1 MDCFSSVE
9 IFWIF
14 CGSRDS
20 FRETPLKQLESFHQ
34 KNPNEESEMSEAEEE
49 GEEESDAWGY
59 SYGKFQ
65 PRNIHKP

>member
-1 MDCFSSVE
+1 MVQGIPSGFATE
-9 IFWIF
+9 AT
-14 CGSRDS
+14 GKL
-20 FRETPLKQLESFHQ
+20 PP

-59 SYGKFQ
+59 SYGTFQ